1 MGLYSLRLPGLS
13 LSPDVREDSTHV
25 EARTRLSVRVMS
37 LFAYERWL
45 RADKSARLLYLVVRR
60 WWVLRSVNGSAFR

>member
-45 RADKSARLLYLVVRR
+45 RADKSARLLYLVVPAL
-60 WWVLRSVNGSAFR
+60 VGAAIGNGSAFR